1 MTEAGPRRCAWLR
14 WLPLAVLLAL
24 SLGIAA
30 AGGAQL
36 LDLDRISEA
45 RASLQAAV
53 AEDPVRAIAL
63 TVLVFVCGVVV
74 SIPAVT
80 VALTALSGLLFGTL
94 TGALI
99 SVGSATTGAMIVF
112 SIGRLAA
119 GDLIRRRAGARL
131 GRFAEGFRRDGF
143 GYVLTLRLL
152 PIFPFWMTNLAPA
165 AFGVSF
171 RSFFLATLLGLIP
184 GAFIFSGLGSG
195 LDEVLTA
202 RTPPG
207 MPASP
212 RAAAIARSASTC
224 APWSARPSS
233 PRSRAWRASPCCRF
247 ICADGLSGGR
257 SAHKTCAQA
266 SGAHPLASESLARG
280 PARTRRSHRTITTTG
295 NS

>member
-1 MTEAGPRRCAWLR
+1 MTGAGPRRRAWLR

-202 RTPPG
+202 RDTTRDACLAAG
-207 MPASP
+207 GSDCAVGLDLRSLVSP
-212 RAAAIARSASTC
+212 TLLAALAGLAGFTLLSVYLRRRVERRTLRA
-224 APWSARPSS
+224 
-233 PRSRAWRASPCCRF
+233 
-247 ICADGLSGGR
+247 
-257 SAHKTCAQA
+257 
-266 SGAHPLASESLARG
+266 
-280 PARTRRSHRTITTTG
+280 
-295 NS
+295 